1 METFL
6 KEFQDS
12 VYHLSP
18 VVLIGAGFVLIWMGL
33 SLWLGGL
40 KWLKILAAFAGAAVG
55 YTLASCWTEN
65 HLYMLISFAVL
76 GGFIALFIEKTIVV
90 FGVAVLTAVLVNVL
104 IAWPTLAEDKTW
116 EDTPK
121 MELSKDSPPNVV
133 QSLTVL
139 ETYTRYVCQKS
150 VQIIKS
156 LGSVGYTAAII
167 AILVVL
173 GVGFVMPRGV
183 CALGCA
189 VIGVSWIALGLLLL
203 LLYKGAKPIDYVIQQ
218 AEVLAITA
226 VIVVAFGTLVD
237 LALCPDMSKKKSG
250 MIDKSKGKKK

>member
-1 METFL
+1 MDTFL
-6 KEFQDS
+6 REFQDS
-12 VYHLSP
+12 VYQLSP
-18 VVLIGAGFVLIWMGL
+18 VVLIGVGFILIWIGL

-40 KWLKILAAFAGAAVG
+40 KWLKILAAFAGAGVG
-55 YTLASCWTEN
+55 YALANCCTDKQI
-65 HLYMLISFAVL
+65 YILIGFSVI
-76 GGFIALFIEKTIVV
+76 GGFIALFIEKTVVV
-90 FGVAVLTAVLVNVL
+90 FGVAVLTAVFVNVL
-104 IAWPTLAEDKTW
+104 IAWPTLAESKTW

-121 MELSKDSPPNVV
+121 MELSKDTPPDVV

-139 ETYTRYVCQKS
+139 ETYTRYACQKS

-173 GVGFVMPRGV
+173 GVGFAMPRGV

-189 VIGVSWIALGLLLL
+189 VVGVSWIALGLLLL

-218 AEVLAITA
+218 AEVLAMVALI
-226 VIVVAFGTLVD
+226 VIAFGTLVD
-237 LALCPDMSKKKSG
+237 LALCPDTRKKKSG
-250 MIDKSKGKKK
+250 IIDKSKGNKK